1 MTKTETAAKHT
12 IMLEERCRMTLTGV
26 KEVTAF
32 SDSSVVLVTTAGGLT
47 IGGKG
52 LSISRLNTDTGELFV
67 SGEVSL
73 MKYAAPRRR
82 GGLLEGL
89 LK

>member
-1 MTKTETAAKHT
+1 MARTEIAAKHT
-12 IMLEERCRMTLTGV
+12 IQLEERCRMTLAGV

-32 SDSSVVLVTTAGGLT
+32 SDTSVVLITTAGGLT

-73 MKYAAPRRR
+73 MKYAAPKRR

-89 LK
+89 FK

>member
-1 MTKTETAAKHT
+1 MARTEAAAKHT
-12 IMLEERCRMTLTGV
+12 IMLEERCSMTLTGV

-32 SDSSVVLVTTAGGLT
+32 SDNSVVLVTTAGGFT

-73 MKYAAPRRR
+73 MKYAAPKRR

-89 LK
+89 FK